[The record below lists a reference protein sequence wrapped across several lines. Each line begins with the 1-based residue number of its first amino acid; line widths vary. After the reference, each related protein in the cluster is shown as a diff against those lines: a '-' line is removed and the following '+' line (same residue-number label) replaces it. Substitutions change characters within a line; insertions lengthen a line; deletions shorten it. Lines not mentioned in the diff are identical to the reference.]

1 MSDEA
6 ATHEGHMRR
15 CLELARQARAEGN
28 TPVGS
33 VVVLGGQIVGEGVE
47 QLPRGNDPTGHAE
60 VLACRMAA
68 ARLGSSRL
76 EGAVLYST
84 AEPCL
89 MCSYVIRKSGV
100 ASVVYGTAVPH
111 VGGVTSSLPVLT
123 TPSLDEWRPAPR
135 VLGGV
140 LAEEC
145 RKLGAE

>member
-1 MSDEA
+1 
-6 ATHEGHMRR
+6 MRR

-33 VVVLGGQIVGEGVE
+33 VVVLDGQIVGEGVE

-60 VLACRMAA
+60 VLACRMTA
-68 ARLGSSRL
+68 ARLGSLRL
-76 EGAVLYST
+76 EGATLYST

-89 MCSYVIRKSGV
+89 MCSYVIRTSGI
-100 ASVVYGTAVPH
+100 ALVVYGTAVPH
-111 VGGVTSSLPVLT
+111 IGGVTSTLPVLT
-123 TPSLDEWRPAPR
+123 APSLDEWRPAPR

-145 RKLGAE
+145 QRLRLE